1 MFENYSHILIDGT
14 FFSVPKCVYQ
24 IIITRFALEYHHK
37 YFTTSFTL
45 SSNKKEDTY
54 KEIFKI
60 INNNIKEYQLKNK
73 LKINFRPKN
82 IHCDMEIVLINAI
95 QFIWPYSNVKIC
107 YFHWNQAM
115 EKNRKKYKDIFEN
128 NVSNNEAFKCLLTLP
143 LIQEDVV
150 ESVFN
155 ELKSNNLCLE
165 LKELF
170 DYYEKMFIIKFKPPM
185 WNYYNT
191 ENNRTNN
198 ACENYNKSLN
208 SYFTTKPTI
217 IKLINILSIEENV
230 ISNEYSEIVNEGF
243 ITKRKRIGPSDYMSC
258 LPYFIEKND
267 ELKGNSNSDKKK
279 RIEIWLEAARRLPIK

>member
-1 MFENYSHILIDGT
+1 
-14 FFSVPKCVYQ
+14 
-24 IIITRFALEYHHK
+24 
-37 YFTTSFTL
+37 
-45 SSNKKEDTY
+45 
-54 KEIFKI
+54 
-60 INNNIKEYQLKNK
+60 
-73 LKINFRPKN
+73 
-82 IHCDMEIVLINAI
+82 
-95 QFIWPYSNVKIC
+95 
-107 YFHWNQAM
+107 M
-115 EKNRKKYKDIFEN
+115 EKNRKKYKDILEN

-217 IKLINILSIEENV
+217 IKLINILTIEENA

-258 LPYFIEKND
+258 LPYFIEKNE